1 MEGNVCKCH
10 PKPGEDRKSFIGRCM
25 GVMESKGTPRA
36 QAAAICFSI
45 WRKESDVPDDKVM
58 FRAVLSKADEKGIYS
73 AIASTSEEDRDGEIV
88 QPSAFKNLERFVSD
102 QGPIYYSHAW
112 RTGGIT
118 EETMPIGKAVGA
130 WQEPDKVGVKYI
142 FAEGGPMTFASKVKW
157 MVDNGFLRFMS
168 IGAMPT
174 KWETD
179 TEGRKVFTELELLE
193 VSVVGIPSNRGAAIL
208 SSAKAAGIEISED
221 EAVRLFGAESLSKSA
236 PNGVKQTED
245 ETVTLQ
251 RMRAKVGA

>member
-1 MEGNVCKCH
+1 MEK
-10 PKPGEDRKSFIGRCM
+10 KLL
-25 GVMESKGTPRA
+25 
-36 QAAAICFSI
+36 
-45 WRKESDVPDDKVM
+45 
-58 FRAVLSKADEKGIYS
+58 FRATMSKADEKGVYS
-73 AIASTSEEDRDGEIV
+73 AIASTIEEDRDGEIV
-88 QPSAFKNLERFVSD
+88 NPSAFKNLERFVSE

-142 FAEGGPMTFASKVKW
+142 FADGGPMTFASKVKW

-168 IGAMPT
+168 IGALPT

-179 TEGRKVFTELELLE
+179 AEGRRVYTELELLE

-208 SSAKAAGIEISED
+208 NSAKAAGIEISTE
-221 EAVRLFGAESLSKSA
+221 EAVKLFGQETVSKSA
-236 PNGVKQTED
+236 PDGVKQTED
-245 ETVTLQ
+245 PA
-251 RMRAKVGA
+251 AKAHQFRVASLVEAAREIHHD